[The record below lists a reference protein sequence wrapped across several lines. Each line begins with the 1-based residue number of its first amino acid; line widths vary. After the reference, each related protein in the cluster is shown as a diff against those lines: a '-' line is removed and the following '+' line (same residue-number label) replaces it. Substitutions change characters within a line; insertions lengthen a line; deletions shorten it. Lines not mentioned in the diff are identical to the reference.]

1 MMKVFTSLPRHG
13 GSRRCPSRSALKFGY
28 FYIYGIIADLI
39 PDSQDEQEEAGEGEE
54 EEEEEEEEGERR
66 EEEEEGEDWPKSLA
80 GLH

>member
-13 GSRRCPSRSALKFGY
+13 GSRRCPSRSASKFGY

-54 EEEEEEEEGERR
+54 EEEEEGERR
-66 EEEEEGEDWPKSLA
+66 EEEEEEDWPKSLA

>member
-1 MMKVFTSLPRHG
+1 MMKVSTSLPRHG
-13 GSRRCPSRSALKFGY
+13 GSRRCPSCSASKFGY

-54 EEEEEEEEGERR
+54 EEEEEEEGERR
-66 EEEEEGEDWPKSLA
+66 EEEEEEDWPKSLA